1 MCGILGRINFVTNE
15 VPAISAGLRFLARR
29 GPDSHRTW
37 SSRDGA
43 VELLHARLA
52 IVDTDSRAHQ
62 PFSDERNG
70 MTVVLNGEIY
80 NYRELRA
87 QLSRYEFKT
96 QSDTEV
102 IVALYVTQG
111 LSGLKRLRGMFALCL
126 VDENA
131 RRIYLVRDPIGKKP
145 LFLARWSGG
154 AYFGSSV
161 LALLAAS
168 GHEARL
174 ASEAAADFWKD
185 GHVAPDQSLIE
196 GCAPVLPG
204 QVIELDWHG
213 AVLAGTS
220 CVPTAQVQASRVDL
234 EGTQQQIS
242 ELISQGVERRLL
254 NNPNPVSLLSGG
266 IDSTVVTSHMK
277 SVAGGSA
284 ITLGS
289 FIPGMH
295 DEKHA
300 RYAAERIQVPLQTV
314 RARSPKLAEDAAW
327 ALDLQDEPLGMI
339 SFFPLALMIRA
350 AKDYGRILLTGDG
363 GDEVFL
369 GYGKAEDWITNNP
382 GESSA
387 GPAGNSFSGSLTAPG
402 WMSGWGRNMIT
413 NSLVGHMF
421 TKLDRAAAEQ
431 GVEARCPLLDWD
443 LVAFVRTLGPD
454 VLFFD
459 GRTKALLKAELRD
472 WPSRFIDRR
481 KIGFAYN
488 LRWSWAVSRFEGL
501 RELVSR
507 DALDEFAD
515 KLPTELQRDPSSWSS
530 LNIFNNFP
538 SVWKLLAW
546 TSFKERL
553 RLAAVTAR
561 EKQSR
566 VALEAAAV

>member
-1 MCGILGRINFVTNE
+1 MGRLNSFGSDRSAR
-15 VPAISAGLRFLARR
+15 PGLSAGLKFLGRR
-29 GPDSHRTW
+29 GPDSHREW
-37 SSRDGA
+37 MSSDGQ

-62 PFSDERNG
+62 PFTDERNE
-70 MTVVLNGEIY
+70 MTVALNGEIY

-87 QLSRYEFKT
+87 QLSSYEFRT

-102 IVALYVTQG
+102 IIALYVTHG
-111 LSGLKRLRGMFALCL
+111 LSGLKQLRGMFALCL
-126 VDENA
+126 IDEKA
-131 RRIYLVRDPIGKKP
+131 RRVYLVRDPIGKKP

-174 ASEAAADFWKD
+174 VSEAVADFWED
-185 GHVAPDQSLIE
+185 GHVSPDQSLVE
-196 GCAPVLPG
+196 GCTPVLPG
-204 QVIELDWHG
+204 HVVELDWDG
-213 AVLAGTS
+213 AVENIGS
-220 CVPTAQVQASRVDL
+220 CVPNGPELPPKGDL
-234 EGTQQQIS
+234 AAAQQQIS
-242 ELISQGVERRLL
+242 ELISQSVQRRLL

-289 FIPGMH
+289 FVPGMH

-300 RYAAERIQVPLQTV
+300 RYAAQRIQVPLQTV

-369 GYGKAEDWITNNP
+369 GYGNAEDWMADDL
-382 GESSA
+382 GELPA
-387 GPAGNSFSGSLTAPG
+387 GSAGNSLSGSVAAPE
-402 WMSGWGRNMIT
+402 WMSDWGRNMVT

-421 TKLDRAAAEQ
+421 SKLDRASAEQ

-454 VLFFD
+454 LLFFD
-459 GRTKALLKAELRD
+459 GRTKALLKAELQD
-472 WPSRFIDRR
+472 WPSRFTDRR

-488 LRWSWAVSRFEGL
+488 LRWAWAVSRFEGL
-501 RELVSR
+501 RALVSS
-507 DALDEFAD
+507 DAVEEFGE

-530 LNIFNNFP
+530 LAIFNNFP
-538 SVWKLLAW
+538 VVWKLLAW

-561 EKQSR
+561 EQQTP
-566 VALEAAAV
+566 VALEAAVV

>member
-1 MCGILGRINFVTNE
+1 MGRINGRNGAVLYRPSLT
-15 VPAISAGLRFLARR
+15 AGMKFLGRR

-37 SSRDGA
+37 KSDDGG

-70 MTVVLNGEIY
+70 LTIVLNGEIY

-87 QLSRYEFKT
+87 QVSSYEFKT

-102 IVALYVTQG
+102 ILALYVAQG
-111 LSGLKRLRGMFALCL
+111 LNGLKQLRGMFALCL
-126 VDENA
+126 VDEKS
-131 RRIYLVRDPIGKKP
+131 RRVCLVRDPIGKKP

-174 ASEAAADFWKD
+174 VTEAAADFWGD
-185 GHVAPDQSLIE
+185 GHVKPDQSLIE
-196 GCAPVLPG
+196 GCTPVLPG
-204 QVIELDWHG
+204 QVIELDWAG
-213 AVLAGTS
+213 AVQNIGS
-220 CVPTAQVQASRVDL
+220 CVPDVPALPPKVDITAA
-234 EGTQQQIS
+234 QQQVS
-242 ELISQGVERRLL
+242 ELISQSVRRRLL

-277 SVAGGSA
+277 NVAGGSA

-289 FIPGMH
+289 LIPGMH

-300 RYAAERIQVPLQTV
+300 RYAAGRIQVPLQTV
-314 RARSPKLAEDAAW
+314 RARSPKLAEDATW
-327 ALDLQDEPLGMI
+327 AFNLQDEPLGMI

-369 GYGKAEDWITNNP
+369 GYGKAEDWTTANHNDSAA
-382 GESSA
+382 GSSGRGFA
-387 GPAGNSFSGSLTAPG
+387 GSLAAPD
-402 WMSGWGRNMIT
+402 WMSDWGKNMVT

-443 LVAFVRTLGPD
+443 LVAFVRSLGTD

-459 GRTKALLKAELRD
+459 GRTKALLKAELQG
-472 WPSRFIDRR
+472 WPGRFIDRR

-488 LRWSWAVSRFEGL
+488 LRWAWAVSRFDGL
-501 RELVSR
+501 RDLVSR
-507 DALDEFAD
+507 DTVEEFGD
-515 KLPTELQRDPSSWSS
+515 KLPAELQNDPSSWSS

-538 SVWKLLAW
+538 AVWKLLAW

-561 EKQSR
+561 EQQTP